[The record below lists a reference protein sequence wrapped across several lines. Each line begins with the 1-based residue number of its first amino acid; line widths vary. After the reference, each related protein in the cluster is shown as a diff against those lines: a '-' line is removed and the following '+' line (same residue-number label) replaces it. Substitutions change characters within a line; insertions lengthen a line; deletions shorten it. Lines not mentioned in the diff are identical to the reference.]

1 MEPKVHI
8 VLASYN
14 GEKFLRQQV
23 ETLAAQTYKNLSV
36 EICDDGSSDG
46 TVELAKKL
54 CREYPFLSLHINEKN
69 LGYVMNFLEG
79 IKRSRADY
87 IMLCDQDDLWME
99 DKVEI
104 TLKAMQEQ
112 EERTK
117 NVPVLVYTDA
127 MNFESETGKDLGS
140 FHENSHLNTKNVY
153 TAHLFMENKCIGC
166 TVMINRFV
174 KEYLEQTPE
183 EIRVH
188 DWWLALICAHFGKIV
203 YVPMCTLRY
212 RQHGNNMIGGQS
224 FGSYIRSRLQGIA
237 RQKNVIRETVT
248 QGQCFEKVFGDRMTE
263 EQRKT
268 AKAFA
273 GLYETNGFVRRIR
286 LCRYGFWKSG
296 FVRNAGLM
304 FLI

>member
-1 MEPKVHI
+1 
-8 VLASYN
+8 
-14 GEKFLRQQV
+14 
-23 ETLAAQTYKNLSV
+23 
-36 EICDDGSSDG
+36 
-46 TVELAKKL
+46 
-54 CREYPFLSLHINEKN
+54 
-69 LGYVMNFLEG
+69 
-79 IKRSRADY
+79 
-87 IMLCDQDDLWME
+87 
-99 DKVEI
+99 
-104 TLKAMQEQ
+104 
-112 EERTK
+112 
-117 NVPVLVYTDA
+117 

-140 FHENSHLNTKNVY
+140 FHENSHLNTKKVD

-296 FVRNAGLM
+296 FVQQCRINVSYINDDKQKRG
-304 FLI
+304 